1 MTQLRSQYPLL
12 VAAAAGL
19 CWAAALALLI
29 FGDLQRLASPLAPER
44 LLYYALVLA
53 AALLTFV
60 PIEARLSLTGLTVEG
75 VIGFGLLAY
84 TLAFVPAP
92 QGWLLEPTDLPIYGL
107 FFLALLIAGAATA
120 RPFIAVLSRRF
131 YQQRARA
138 FDQRRLRRQAYEV
151 GLFLAASAAL
161 ASLQALSWVSML
173 LLFVAILIA
182 ELLLLARVPATP

>member
-1 MTQLRSQYPLL
+1 
-12 VAAAAGL
+12 
-19 CWAAALALLI
+19 
-29 FGDLQRLASPLAPER
+29 

>member
-53 AALLTFV
+53 SALLTFV
-60 PIEARLSLTGLTVEG
+60 PIEARLSLTGLTIEG
-75 VIGFGLLAY
+75 VIGFGVLAY

-92 QGWLLEPTDLPIYGL
+92 QGWLLDPADLPIYGL
-107 FFLALLIAGAATA
+107 FFIALLIAGAAAA

-138 FDQRRLRRQAYEV
+138 FDQRRVRRQAYEV

-182 ELLLLARVPATP
+182 ELLLLARVPAAP